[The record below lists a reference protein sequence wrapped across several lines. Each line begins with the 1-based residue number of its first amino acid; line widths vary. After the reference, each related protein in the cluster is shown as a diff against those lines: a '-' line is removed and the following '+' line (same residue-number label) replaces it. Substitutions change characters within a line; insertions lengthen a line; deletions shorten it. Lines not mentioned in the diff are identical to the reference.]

1 VARYTAEHK
10 DTTRE
15 KIVRAAAKEFRSK
28 GWAGATIPTIMET
41 AGLTVGG
48 FYKHFESKAELFEE
62 MFGQTL
68 RNSFDRA
75 TALKEEVPDQDWWAA
90 VADSYLNPAHREN
103 VRGGCVM
110 AALASDMP
118 RADKETRTV
127 FEKELLRYTDQLAG
141 EATDSSAHADAWAF
155 QAMMLGGLIMARGVE
170 SKETADCIM
179 ESCQKVIS
187 EKFPRGAQDRQA

>member
-1 VARYTAEHK
+1 MARYTAEHK

-28 GWAGATIPTIMET
+28 GWAGATIPGIMET

-75 TALKEEVPDQDWWAA
+75 TALKEQVPDQDWWPA
-90 VADSYLNPAHREN
+90 VAESYLDPAHRDN
-103 VRGGCVM
+103 LRGGCVM

-118 RADKETRTV
+118 RADRETRTV
-127 FEKELLRYTDQLAG
+127 FEKELLRYTDQLADG
-141 EATDSSAHADAWAF
+141 TTDTSAHSDAWAF

-170 SKETADCIM
+170 SEQTANEILDACRRAIRDHFQQ
-179 ESCQKVIS
+179 E
-187 EKFPRGAQDRQA
+187 A